1 MRFHLPIQRRP
12 ELRREDNCLS
22 ELIEYEGVDN
32 NLGNANENPA
42 INQGSLNQSEHSG
55 SINAGDIQQRYAE
68 LVKNFDEAV
77 KTSKKLGVIH
87 HESDN
92 AVVNRLVQLNIEEH
106 NNRFCLKSIKRSAF
120 NIMLLDKD
128 VFHWLQLDLVL
139 NKDKSKKSDK
149 RDASYKVKFSNEDC
163 QENFWF
169 FTLNLH
175 CH

>member
-1 MRFHLPIQRRP
+1 MYCFPVVLCQNATVFGSFTILVSCNRRWGFGPLILLALKFQIRWLINCWRFLK
-12 ELRREDNCLS
+12 CCWS
-22 ELIEYEGVDN
+22 
-32 NLGNANENPA
+32 
-42 INQGSLNQSEHSG
+42 
-55 SINAGDIQQRYAE
+55 
-68 LVKNFDEAV
+68 
-77 KTSKKLGVIH
+77 
-87 HESDN
+87 
-92 AVVNRLVQLNIEEH
+92 
-106 NNRFCLKSIKRSAF
+106 RFCLKSIRRSAF

-175 CH
+175 CHWGLFLSTEFTVFEPPQFLRLRSILLVKGRGLCLVK